1 MRKAPRREGRGS
13 AAHAQWLHRCSL
25 RGARFWPCRGLGVAT
40 PEPSG
45 TPPGLCGKLRGP
57 RDKTTALTQGL
68 ERVPDQLGYLVIC
81 DGAVLASAGDLE
93 NDERTATV
101 LAGLVATACGLRLPR
116 GHQPPFRRLSVVFG
130 DHSLLVTASAQKL
143 FVVKRQNRAQEP
155 ATA

>member
-1 MRKAPRREGRGS
+1 M
-13 AAHAQWLHRCSL
+13 
-25 RGARFWPCRGLGVAT
+25 
-40 PEPSG
+40 
-45 TPPGLCGKLRGP
+45 GKLGGTGRTGGQLGSLGGNW
-57 RDKTTALTQGL
+57 TTALTQGL

-143 FVVKRQNRAQEP
+143 FVVKRQNRTQEP

>member
-1 MRKAPRREGRGS
+1 M
-13 AAHAQWLHRCSL
+13 
-25 RGARFWPCRGLGVAT
+25 
-40 PEPSG
+40 
-45 TPPGLCGKLRGP
+45 GP
-57 RDKTTALTQGL
+57 FG
-68 ERVPDQLGYLVIC
+68 
-81 DGAVLASAGDLE
+81 SAGDLE

-143 FVVKRQNRAQEP
+143 FVVKRQNRTQEP